1 MKITEITRIL
11 KKIGSWKK
19 NENGI
24 MFYSN
29 LMETVV
35 LRDIFTNDTDIMEE
49 REG

>member
-11 KKIGSWKK
+11 KKIGRWKK
-19 NENGI
+19 NENDI

-49 REG
+49 RER